1 MRTTTIGEFRKE
13 SKQFL
18 DDVYNNSEELLI
30 HRPGGK
36 DVVLISLDEYNSMKE
51 TLYLLSM
58 DANRM
63 HIEKGIQDIKAGR
76 TENVDVEDLWK

>member
-1 MRTTTIGEFRKE
+1 MRTTTIGEFSKE

-51 TLYLLSM
+51 TLYLLST
-58 DANRM
+58 DANRK
-63 HIEKGIQDIKAGR
+63 HIEQGLDEIKQGKTHKADI
-76 TENVDVEDLWK
+76 NDLWK